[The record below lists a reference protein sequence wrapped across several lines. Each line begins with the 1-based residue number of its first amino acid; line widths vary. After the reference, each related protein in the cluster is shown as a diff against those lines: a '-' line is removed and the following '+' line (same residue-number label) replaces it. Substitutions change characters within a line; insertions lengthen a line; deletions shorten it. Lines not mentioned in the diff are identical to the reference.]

1 VALPDAQMCFDIA
14 HARQV
19 DTSMTIAY
27 SIAQAF
33 RGMIKQIHIS
43 TVNTSSRHDLITP
56 NAARSFHALASIIPS
71 TIPAILETPVRH
83 GQLAEQLEMGKFS
96 LDTSLVIVLDE
107 RR

>member
-1 VALPDAQMCFDIA
+1 MDKRKPVGRTVEELKRIFDKLPDAQMCFDIA

-43 TVNTSSRHDLITP
+43 TVNTSRGTTSSLPTP
-56 NAARSFHALASIIPS
+56 LTPSKLWLPSF
-71 TIPAILETPVRH
+71 PVRSR
-83 GQLAEQLEMGKFS
+83 QS
-96 LDTSLVIVLDE
+96 LKPL
-107 RR
+107 